1 MPTKVF
7 TKVAAMRG
15 LYTAQ
20 YTHSG
25 VQSLINWIMDNNA
38 LSQFQLSKRSGLS
51 PAAIFQIVKKSEKD
65 VSRPPRRSTVVA
77 LARVVGADVVFDRE
91 NRFHLTRTYD
101 LDKTP
106 KGAENSL
113 FFSQIATVLMGSL
126 AKTKRQTFTSEEK
139 QRILGVVKAVVA

>member
-1 MPTKVF
+1 MRAKVF
-7 TKVAAMRG
+7 TKVAAIRG

-25 VQSLINWIMDNNA
+25 VQSLIHWIMDNNA
-38 LSQFQLSKRSGLS
+38 LSQFQLSKQSGLS

-101 LDKTP
+101 LAKTP

-113 FFSQIATVLMGSL
+113 FFSQIATVLLGSL
-126 AKTKRQTFTSEEK
+126 TKSNRQAFTSEEK
-139 QRILGVVKAVVA
+139 QRILGVVKALVA

>member
-1 MPTKVF
+1 MPTRVF
-7 TKVAAMRG
+7 TKVAAIRG
-15 LYTAQ
+15 LFTAE

-25 VQSLINWIMDNNA
+25 LQSLIDWIMDNYA
-38 LSQFQLSKRSGLS
+38 LSQFQLSKQSGLS

-139 QRILGVVKAVVA
+139 QRILGVIKALVA

>member
-1 MPTKVF
+1 MPTTIF
-7 TKVAAMRG
+7 TKVAAIKG
-15 LYTAQ
+15 LFTAP
-20 YTHSG
+20 YTHTG
-25 VQSLINWIMDNNA
+25 VQDLIHWIMDNNA
-38 LSQFQLSKRSGLS
+38 LSQFELSKQSGLS
-51 PAAIFQIVKKSEKD
+51 PAAIFQIVKKRERD

-101 LDKTP
+101 LDKAP

-126 AKTKRQTFTSEEK
+126 AKAKRQTFTSEEK
-139 QRILGVVKAVVA
+139 QRLLGVIKAVLA